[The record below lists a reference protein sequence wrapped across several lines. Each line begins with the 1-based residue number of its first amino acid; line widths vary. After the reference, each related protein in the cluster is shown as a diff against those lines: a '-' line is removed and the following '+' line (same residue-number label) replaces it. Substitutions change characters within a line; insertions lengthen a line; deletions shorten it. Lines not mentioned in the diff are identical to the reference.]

1 MPNKQ
6 KDSQPTDKTQSRI
19 EKCTI
24 SEKTVRQQIRR
35 KDELRNAQ

>member
-19 EKCTI
+19 EKYSI
-24 SEKTVRQQIRR
+24 SEKDCSTTDKTQRR
-35 KDELRNAQ
+35 IEKC